1 MILLPYSRPWE
12 QQPQEVVPPGRLLVA
27 AYGGLYGTE
36 GSRWVPQGSPT
47 VVPAPG
53 GQAMRFAA
61 ASSQAIRAPIAGVN
75 SNNVTVFAVARKRTT
90 ALTNQA
96 LVSLSAASG
105 SNRTLLYWAGD
116 GSVLRLALFV
126 GSGGT
131 YRQAQGPILTSWTD
145 TDSYYVIVGV
155 VSNNQNGLACYYT
168 KDGVEAGSTITTSN
182 TVTAAAPV
190 SVSVGG
196 YYNDGAYVAGFYA
209 DADILAAG
217 VLPWAVS
224 AKERALL
231 SRSLSAWAEYLQPQR
246 IWVPVSAGGGIN
258 ASVTLTGCSAAS
270 AAGATVA
277 LGSATAALSGASS
290 AASAGTVT
298 ASAVS
303 SASITLSGASSASAA
318 GSLLATAGATAVL
331 SGTSSASAAG
341 AVAASAGASVTVVGS
356 AASSAAGALTAT
368 AGGNAVA
375 TLTGASATS
384 TAGSLTAGG
393 SAGISLAGVGAA
405 GAAGAVTATAGG
417 AASVTLTGASAS
429 AAAGILAGFGGAQI
443 TLTGA
448 SASGAAGSASAS
460 AGAGSGTGAT
470 AAEIWSYTLSSGL
483 TAEATL
489 VAIHTMLS
497 ELHLIHGL
505 TAGSPLSVTAASRAA
520 GAVSQAV
527 AEAAGTVT
535 VTRQ

>member
-1 MILLPYSRPWE
+1 MILLPYSRPWDA
-12 QQPQEVVPPGRLLVA
+12 QPQEAAAPAWGHPLLRNVLA
-27 AYGGLYGTE
+27 FVDPYSGTE
-36 GSRWVPQGSPT
+36 RVTGAAVSP
-47 VVPAPG
+47 AFSGARMGYGPG
-53 GQAMRFAA
+53 GYGFYTGSGSKWTFAG
-61 ASSQAIRAPIAGVN
+61 RAP
-75 SNNVTVFAVARKRTT
+75 SDPTNNRKVSIFAVTSIITT
-90 ALTNQA
+90 PTEFLT
-96 LVSLSAASG
+96 
-105 SNRTLLYWAGD
+105 T
-116 GSVLRLALFV
+116 
-126 GSGGT
+126 
-131 YRQAQGPILTSWTD
+131 
-145 TDSYYVIVGV
+145 IVGTQ
-155 VSNNQNGLACYYT
+155 SPNQNGLR
-168 KDGVEAGSTITTSN
+168 
-182 TVTAAAPV
+182 TAASGNAAALQASWAGV
-190 SVSVGG
+190 SVSAGHTLAGG
-196 YYNDGAYVAGFYA
+196 TTIAALFRSDRIAANTLQGAASQWGQSAPLSTAGGSAGTLSYPTVWEIGGDTRASYETSRYIEQVLHFAVVVNDYWSQA
-209 DADILAAG
+209 DFDSL
-217 VLPWAVS
+217 VNNPWQLF
-224 AKERALL
+224 E
-231 SRSLSAWAEYLQPQR
+231 PQR

-298 ASAVS
+298 ASAGS
-303 SASITLSGASSASAA
+303 SASI
-318 GSLLATAGATAVL
+318 
-331 SGTSSASAAG
+331 
-341 AVAASAGASVTVVGS
+341 
-356 AASSAAGALTAT
+356 
-368 AGGNAVA
+368 

-460 AGAGSGTGAT
+460 AGSGSGTGAT

-505 TAGSPLSVTAASRAA
+505 TAGSPLSVTVASRAA

>member
-1 MILLPYSRPWE
+1 MTIISRRPWQSQPQGLVDWSEGLFDVLLPS
-12 QQPQEVVPPGRLLVA
+12 VPRACAKTGVPLTVSGTAAIDAGQPGRCFTVTASTTSYHQAASTIHALAGPLTFVA
-27 AYGGLYGTE
+27 AYELTATPAGTARVSGTLDGSTSGYGFTPNNTNYRAVVSSGTPAVLVGDPITVGRVVVDVLTIGGASGTRTLRYFQDGLE
-36 GSRWVPQGSPT
+36 K
-47 VVPAPG
+47 
-53 GQAMRFAA
+53 
-61 ASSQAIRAPIAGVN
+61 AS
-75 SNNVTVFAVARKRTT
+75 TT
-90 ALTNQA
+90 ASYT
-96 LVSLSAASG
+96 
-105 SNRTLLYWAGD
+105 AGPRQ
-116 GSVLRLALFV
+116 LRI
-126 GSGGT
+126 G
-131 YRQAQGPILTSWTD
+131 
-145 TDSYYVIVGV
+145 
-155 VSNNQNGLACYYT
+155 
-168 KDGVEAGSTITTSN
+168 AGHGET
-182 TVTAAAPV
+182 TAAAGRVYGVFVFKRALSAEEVQGELSTP
-190 SVSVGG
+190 
-196 YYNDGAYVAGFYA
+196 
-209 DADILAAG
+209 LAA
-217 VLPWAVS
+217 WKFA
-224 AKERALL
+224 A
-231 SRSLSAWAEYLQPQR
+231 QPKR
-246 IWVPVSAGGGIN
+246 IWLPVSAGGGIN

-298 ASAVS
+298 ASAGS

-460 AGAGSGTGAT
+460 AGSGSGIGAS